1 MRKDIAFLRELLDAN
16 TNAKVTPANSS
27 IMKELDVYKTRCDE
41 LTQVLEDFKTKM
53 TQLADINSK
62 KIKDLEDENNRLR
75 RSSNEN
81 LVRTSSETNVK
92 KVRELEDEI
101 ERLKESR
108 PQEGNSRK
116 IKELE
121 EENERLRRA
130 NDSLGRMKQP
140 SSDSNSKRVQELE
153 DELSRTQGVSNR
165 KIKELEDEIQ
175 SVKRAEE
182 RKNKYLNEDLE
193 NLKNSQEALK
203 KTIRDLEDEN
213 HRLRRSTGDQGETLR
228 LQTEVE
234 RLNGLLKQIEGKSGN
249 LVEENGRLN
258 GRIKELEEIAMNA
271 KVSEDSQRR
280 LEGALSEKEA
290 LIAQLTQE
298 NEIYKDKLVN
308 ATTKIEELNG
318 QLRQKDDQMRSL
330 AVELKKTNEILV
342 KERGDKEIE
351 LKRIAEEKDEI
362 EKEIRRLREGRI
374 EHNLNANQESQNLKE
389 SVKKLVGEIANLN
402 EAIRKTEQE
411 TGAIKSENQSLR
423 DNLRGA
429 AQEIINLKE
438 SLKNT
443 QGESEKAAQREIIKL
458 KVVLSEYDER
468 MGKAKEETEAI
479 KRKTRELAEELV
491 HATGRLQDS
500 ENRLRMLN
508 EENMRLKDNATL
520 ADSSIQRDV
529 IRLKGVVQEGK
540 DENEALKKKMRDLGE
555 ELMHAV
561 AHEQE
566 LEGKLRMAG
575 AGDEN
580 FRRVT
585 QELQMAGQVN
595 EVLKSENIKGLKN
608 NENLQRENNDL
619 KEKLKTLAMEIEEM
633 TQALRMKDGNKGFYE
648 EKLVLLAQELE
659 RWKVKSVEL
668 GKELDAVRIRLA
680 EADASE
686 FLKKENADLK
696 DKLRKVLGEI
706 EELTQVLRLKD
717 GMIKDFEV
725 RFQGSMNGEIIKL
738 KGIISDYEEKIVLLT
753 QENERL
759 RVKNGDLNKEWE
771 VSRKKLEEIEQNERL
786 NKSKVSKFTR

>member
-1 MRKDIAFLRELLDAN
+1 
-16 TNAKVTPANSS
+16 
-27 IMKELDVYKTRCDE
+27 MKELDVYKTRCDE
-41 LTQVLEDFKTKM
+41 LTEVLEDLKTKM
-53 TQLADINSK
+53 TQLSDTNSK
-62 KIKDLEDENNRLR
+62 KIKDLEEENNRLR

-81 LVRTSSETNVK
+81 LVRSSSETNVK

-116 IKELE
+116 MKELE

-140 SSDSNSKRVQELE
+140 ASDGNSKKVQELE
-153 DELSRTQGVSNR
+153 DELSRTQSVSNK

-193 NLKNSQEALK
+193 SMKNSQEALK
-203 KTIRDLEDEN
+203 KTIKDLEDEN
-213 HRLRRSTGDQGETLR
+213 QRLRRSTGDQGDSMR

-249 LVEENGRLN
+249 LVEENGRLT
-258 GRIKELEEIAMNA
+258 GRIKELEEIAMRA

-290 LIAQLTQE
+290 VLAQLNQE

-318 QLRQKDDQMRSL
+318 QLRQKDEQMRSL
-330 AVELKKTNEILV
+330 AIELKKTNEILV

-351 LKRIAEEKDEI
+351 LKRIGEEKEEI
-362 EKEIRRLREGRI
+362 AKEIGILREGRQ
-374 EHNLNANQESQNLKE
+374 EHKLKAVGHLEENKNLQETVQ
-389 SVKKLVGEIANLN
+389 KLVGEIGQLN
-402 EAIRKTEQE
+402 NAIRKTEQE

-479 KRKTRELAEELV
+479 KRKTKELAEELV

-500 ENRLRMLN
+500 ENRLRILN

-520 ADSSIQRDV
+520 ADSSIQREV

-540 DENEALKKKMRDLGE
+540 DENDVLRKKMRDLGE

-566 LEGKLRMAG
+566 LEGKLRMVG

-580 FRRVT
+580 LRKAT
-585 QELQMAGQVN
+585 QELQMVGQLN
-595 EVLKSENIKGLKN
+595 EVLKSENMKGLKN
-608 NENLQRENNDL
+608 IENLQRENSEL
-619 KEKLKTLAMEIEEM
+619 KEKLKTLVMEIEEM
-633 TQALRMKDGNKGFYE
+633 TQALKLKDGNKGFYE
-648 EKLVLLAQELE
+648 EKIVLLAQELE

-668 GKELDAVRIRLA
+668 GKELDAARIRLA

-696 DKLRKVLGEI
+696 AKLRKVLGEI
-706 EELTQVLRLKD
+706 EELTQALRLKD

-738 KGIISDYEEKIVLLT
+738 NGIISDYEEKIVLLS

-759 RVKNGDLNKEWE
+759 RIKYGDLNKEWE
-771 VSRKKLEEIEQNERL
+771 LSRNKLEDIERNERL
-786 NKSKVSKFTR
+786 KNSKVSKLTR